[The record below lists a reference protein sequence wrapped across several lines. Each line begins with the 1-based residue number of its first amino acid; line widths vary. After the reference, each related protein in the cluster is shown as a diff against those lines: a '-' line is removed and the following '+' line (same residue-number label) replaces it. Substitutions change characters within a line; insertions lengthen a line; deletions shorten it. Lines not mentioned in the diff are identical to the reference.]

1 LIKDRSSTLCCEV
14 GKLTPQQKIKMQR
27 IIASILLQTTDKR
40 FSPLNE
46 EEEEKEEETCRPIS
60 LVTFS
65 TQKKVKALKLY

>member
-1 LIKDRSSTLCCEV
+1 
-14 GKLTPQQKIKMQR
+14 MQR

-46 EEEEKEEETCRPIS
+46 EEEKEEETWRPAS

-65 TQKKVKALKLY
+65 TQKKVKGTKTVLGW